1 MFWSKNDSIKVK
13 KYMLQW
19 ILQNILEKQTFQT
32 IARFNMVDS
41 YKMDFNKGNV
51 LLVKVDQI
59 YNI

>member
-1 MFWSKNDSIKVK
+1 
-13 KYMLQW
+13 MLQW

>member
-51 LLVKVDQI
+51 LLVKLDQI

>member
-1 MFWSKNDSIKVK
+1 
-13 KYMLQW
+13 MLQW

-32 IARFNMVDS
+32 RFNMVDS